1 MATVTDSDIKYIK
14 DILVNL
20 QGQMNDLRISVGKI
34 EATLQSQQASVQ
46 KIPDLAE
53 KVGELKNWEQIALT
67 ISGALICGAITY
79 LIKMPNP

>member
-46 KIPDLAE
+46 KIPDLA
-53 KVGELKNWEQIALT
+53 
-67 ISGALICGAITY
+67 
-79 LIKMPNP
+79 

>member
-1 MATVTDSDIKYIK
+1 MATVTYSDIKYIK

-53 KVGELKNWEQIALT
+53 KVGELKNWKQIALT
-67 ISGALICGAITY
+67 ISGALIGGAITY